1 MAETFPCPK
10 CGKRLAL
17 LAKQAG
23 KKGRCQACGTVFV
36 VPSPAS
42 RESQLPSSPPESP
55 LTSPPA
61 AVTPGDRPV
70 EETAEPERQEISL
83 RGLGVGAF
91 VASHRLMLAVVAVAL
106 AVSVGISVAG
116 QPVLGIVLA
125 LAGFGIAPFGMMAA
139 PAPHKSSSGKIF
151 AAVAG
156 ILLLNLIVLGAVF
169 GYIQAPA
176 RESTAIRAVYYL
188 GLMAL
193 LGMVVVVI
201 ALGSWLMS
209 RFGFFRPAAWGYVGL
224 APCVVIAVLV
234 LSGSPAPVAVAP
246 PPPVKVASPAPS
258 PAPAPAP
265 VVVAPPPAPSIDP
278 AQLQQMLE
286 QVQVM
291 AELSQATQRMASD
304 PQGALDDLDRLAKKQ
319 SQAAMLPAA
328 PGANAPAA
336 APPTAGASPAPG
348 AVSLEKKLSGMVAGL
363 NELADTL
370 AAIRDESGARDA
382 LGKVREIMGRVA
394 TLVNAPTSLDPK
406 DVVGLKAD
414 VLAGHTARHDA
425 ALQRVRGEVVRI
437 KPIPGTQEVVA
448 ETDRF
453 LGQLG
458 AASPKR

>member
-36 VPSPAS
+36 VPAPAS
-42 RESQLPSSPPESP
+42 RESQLPSAPPETP
-55 LTSPPA
+55 VTSPPA
-61 AVTPGDRPV
+61 AVTSGDRPV
-70 EETAEPERQEISL
+70 EETAEPERQGTSL

-91 VASHRLMLAVVAVAL
+91 VASHRLMLTVVAVAL

-116 QPVLGIVLA
+116 QPLLGIVLA

-139 PAPHKSSSGKIF
+139 QAPHKSSSGKIF

-193 LGMVVVVI
+193 LGMVVVLI

-224 APCVVIAVLV
+224 APCAVIAVLV

-246 PPPVKVASPAPS
+246 PPPVKVAAPAPS
-258 PAPAPAP
+258 PSPAPAP
-265 VVVAPPPAPSIDP
+265 VVVAPPPTPSIDP
-278 AQLQQMLE
+278 AQLQKMLE

-291 AELSQATQRMASD
+291 AELSQATQKMASD
-304 PQGALDDLDRLAKKQ
+304 PQGALDDLERLAKKQ
-319 SQAAMLPAA
+319 GEAAMLPAT
-328 PGANAPAA
+328 PDANAPAA
-336 APPTAGASPAPG
+336 TPPAATPPAPG
-348 AVSLEKKLSGMVAGL
+348 AVGLEKKLSGIVAGL

-394 TLVNAPTSLDPK
+394 ALVNAPTSLDPK
-406 DVVGLKAD
+406 EVVGVKAD
-414 VLAGHTARHDA
+414 VLAGHTARHNA
-425 ALQRVRGEVVRI
+425 ALQRVNGEVVRI
-437 KPIPGTQEVVA
+437 KPIPGTQEIVV
-448 ETDRF
+448 EVSRF
-453 LGQLG
+453 VAQLSG
-458 AASPKR
+458 SAAQR